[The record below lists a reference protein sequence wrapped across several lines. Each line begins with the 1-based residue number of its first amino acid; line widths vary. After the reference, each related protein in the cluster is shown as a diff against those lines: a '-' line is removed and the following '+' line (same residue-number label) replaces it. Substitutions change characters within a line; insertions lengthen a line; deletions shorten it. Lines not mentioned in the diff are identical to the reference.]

1 MSAEEPL
8 DDLLDGPFRLL
19 HPLLTAA
26 IPMAVGQLKLP
37 DPIFCIRLYY
47 HDTNAPPEDYCTWVR
62 VLTEPLRQQVLA
74 TKRPVDVP
82 FYLWHPQSG
91 NANGSPGRDIG
102 LFEAD
107 LRTHQDIMQGY
118 EEIYEMVDSD
128 DGMNRVR
135 ELLRQVSRTLNARD
149 WSKVAKVTDDFVV
162 FPADGSGYYG
172 GNYAED
178 MEESISPQTL
188 ELLRQRQLFR

>member
-1 MSAEEPL
+1 L
-8 DDLLDGPFRLL
+8 Q
-19 HPLLTAA
+19 PLLTAA
-26 IPMAVGQLKLP
+26 IPVAVGQLKLT

-47 HDTNAPPEDYCTWVR
+47 HDTNAPSEDYCTWVR

-82 FYLWHPQSG
+82 FYLWHSQSG

-107 LRTHQDIMQGY
+107 LRTHRDIMQRY
-118 EEIYEMVDSD
+118 EEVYEMVESEE
-128 DGMNRVR
+128 GMNRLR

-149 WSKVAKVTDDFVV
+149 WSKIAKVTDDFVV

-172 GNYAED
+172 GSHSED
-178 MEESISPQTL
+178 MAESISPQKL
-188 ELLRQRQLFR
+188 ELLRQRQLLR